1 MQAINNVPW
10 TKLNKDGIWNHAA
23 MKYMNPVG
31 RSYHN
36 MQHIVDIYNYAHK
49 LRIPYDIDLDVA
61 ILFHDIIYDE
71 KDNKEIR
78 SAYDFMEIVRNVIG
92 KTLMIVPDKVLMP
105 FGVINPNR
113 VADFILST
121 INHAP
126 QTADGNEMVLLDL
139 YGFADDKIRKENLLN
154 IIDEIE
160 NLYKI
165 EIDKEVLYK
174 IHQNLLRIYGNMVYF
189 VTAFPEDKNIKHWN
203 DVVLGIK
210 KQLELLQE
218 MVNKE
223 IDKEKRFTIKK

>member
-1 MQAINNVPW
+1 MNKMHDVPW
-10 TKLNKDGIWNHAA
+10 TKLTKDGIWNHAA

-36 MQHIVDIYNYAHK
+36 MQHIVDIYTYAHK

-92 KTLMIVPDKVLMP
+92 KTLMSVPDKVLMP

-113 VADFILST
+113 VADFIMST

-139 YGFADDKIRKENLLN
+139 YGFADHRVRENNLLN

-174 IHQNLLRIYGNMVYF
+174 IHQNMLRIYGNLVYY
-189 VTAFPEDKNIKHWN
+189 VTAFPDDKNIVHWN
-203 DVVLGIK
+203 MIIEGIK
-210 KQLELLQE
+210 KQLVLLQE

-223 IDKEKRFTIKK
+223 IDKEKRFTITK